1 MKTLKTEQF
10 KSPRD
15 LTEFVNEDSNIE
27 VVSITSHQIKVSA
40 GIRAEPQPKTVY
52 RLFYYDFL
60 TRKRKFCSY
69 FSD

>member
-15 LTEFVNEDSNIE
+15 LTDYVNEDPNIE

-40 GIRAEPQPKTVY
+40 GVRAEPQSKTVY
-52 RLFYYDFL
+52 RMFYYQRTFNP
-60 TRKRKFCSY
+60 TPMQIN
-69 FSD
+69 